1 MHGHIILNFKIIF
14 VDIFRIIFVV
24 VNLLRDSSLPSGR
37 EMRTCRVWCRCTP
50 SDCSLELIL

>member
-1 MHGHIILNFKIIF
+1 MHGHIILNFKIS
-14 VDIFRIIFVV
+14 RIIFVVV